1 SSNLVQAFV
10 ETPKK
15 VAVFI
20 GPEGGLSKD
29 EVDKL
34 QVLTYTLGPRILRTE
49 TAGIVALAHLMFGLE
64 MKGENYI

>member
-1 SSNLVQAFV
+1 
-10 ETPKK
+10 PKK